1 MIIIFSEVAF
11 AWIEEKRKEV
21 KKSTYYAY
29 LTIIKIHVLPFFCD
43 CKIIDKTKFA
53 DFIDSIKSKPISNK
67 TKKDIIIVFRMI
79 LKYMVKKQLINSLPS
94 FDNVILKEKR
104 TKVDVM
110 SNGEFKKLFNYVM
123 NNFSF
128 VNLGIAITMTTGL
141 RIGEICALKW
151 DDILLNENEISI
163 NKTIQRIYDSNNGL
177 TELVVSEPKTVESK
191 RLIPISNALKKILVP
206 LLKIVKKECYIVS
219 NNLRPIEPRTYRE
232 LFKKTL
238 IRLDIKPLKFHC
250 LRHTFATRCVAT
262 NSDYK
267 TISCILGHSSI
278 ATTMNLYV
286 HPNSEQKKKCI
297 EKMIRDMI

>member
-1 MIIIFSEVAF
+1 ME
-11 AWIEEKRKEV
+11 IER
-21 KKSTYYAY
+21 
-29 LTIIKIHVLPFFCD
+29 
-43 CKIIDKTKFA
+43 
-53 DFIDSIKSKPISNK
+53 
-67 TKKDIIIVFRMI
+67 
-79 LKYMVKKQLINSLPS
+79 
-94 FDNVILKEKR
+94 
-104 TKVDVM
+104 
-110 SNGEFKKLFNYVM
+110 
-123 NNFSF
+123 NNFSEKTRAQIPALIHLRRLGYIF
-128 VNLGIAITMTTGL
+128 RPKKNLN
-141 RIGEICALKW
+141 W
-151 DDILLNENEISI
+151 DKDTNILLDVFKESIKRI
-163 NKTIQRIYDSNNGL
+163 NKNVTQ
-177 TELVVSEPKTVESK
+177 
-191 RLIPISNALKKILVP
+191 KI
-206 LLKIVKKECYIVS
+206 LKIVKKECYIVS